1 MFVSIITPS
10 NRLENLKTCY
20 NNLKTQTDKNFEWVV
35 IVEKDNIPSIK
46 FLKSIKDIKVLVLL
60 NKFKI
65 ITKIMNYAVS
75 KSKGNIIS
83 WLGDDDFLETFGRG
97 RRQG

>member
-10 NRLENLKTCY
+10 NRLENLKKCY
-20 NNLKTQTDKNFEWVV
+20 HYLKHQSDKNFEWVV
-35 IVEKDNIPSIK
+35 VIEKENVASLK
-46 FLKSIKDIKVLVLL
+46 FLKSIKDLKILVLI

-83 WLGDDDFLETFGRG
+83 LISLICFLN
-97 RRQG
+97 